1 MSILILDQF
10 SLGQTVYL
18 DEIPKLNFGNYDV
31 NITYMK
37 LSQIY
42 MNNIAIDID
51 KYDIIYI
58 SIDRSRYEKFFTISF
73 NVLLDIIIKKM
84 NDKAIL
90 IFNTNLPNI
99 KWNDINGKDIKI
111 DLESVKKYNIE
122 LDTGFTT
129 VVSKNVDHIN
139 AIDKK
144 FSLPTVGLDIKI
156 NTNIFIKWIIANVF
170 KIQQTWSSLNEQ
182 PEHNYN
188 YKNIAG
194 ICLLIII
201 CAVTVWV
208 IKYVYPYLKRKLT
221 QNQLYIVMGII
232 SIVLFG
238 ITAFILWYFI
248 SLFIQI
254 WRDNY
259 LKNYDMGQ
267 SVVPANAIPFSDEY
281 KSSSQ
286 SEHEPAI
293 QDHSNR
299 ISNSTNEYV
308 PLDNDDA
315 DAL

>member
-1 MSILILDQF
+1 MSILVLDQF
-10 SLGQTVYL
+10 SPGQTVYL

-31 NITYMK
+31 NIKYMK

-42 MNNIAIDID
+42 MKHIAIDID
-51 KYDIIYI
+51 KYNIIYI
-58 SIDRSRYEKFFTISF
+58 SIDRSRYDKFLYISF
-73 NVLLDIIIKKM
+73 NVLLNIIIKNM
-84 NDKAIL
+84 NNKAIL
-90 IFNTNLPNI
+90 IFYDDLLDSNFD
-99 KWNDINGKDIKI
+99 KEINFG
-111 DLESVKKYNIE
+111 SAKKYNIE

-144 FSLPTVGLDIKI
+144 FSLPKGGLDIKP

-170 KIQQTWSSLNEQ
+170 EIPHIWSSLNEQ
-182 PEHNYN
+182 PEHNYNYN

-201 CAVTVWV
+201 CAVTVWI

-254 WRDNY
+254 RRDNY
-259 LKNYDMGQ
+259 LKNYDMKQ
-267 SVVPANAIPFSDEY
+267 YVVHADAIPYSDEY
-281 KSSSQ
+281 KSLSQ

-293 QDHSNR
+293 QYHSNR